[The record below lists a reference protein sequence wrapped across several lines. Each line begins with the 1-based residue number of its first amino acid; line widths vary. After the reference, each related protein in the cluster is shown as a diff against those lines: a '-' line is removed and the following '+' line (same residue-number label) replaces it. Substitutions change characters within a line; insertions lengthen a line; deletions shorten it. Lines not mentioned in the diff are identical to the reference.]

1 MKNLV
6 VAGVLLAF
14 AGAACAEDPFP
25 RRFKPDQYS
34 QVVDLIEEKM
44 KAGGEL
50 AATPEEQAAVRN
62 ELAGLAKVLEGNERL
77 ADLDA
82 TEKAAIDR
90 HRQAI
95 NAILADNGAA
105 PAADQQV
112 TQDQPRKKRRGVL
125 DHLAVDARPVE

>member
-1 MKNLV
+1 MKQFII
-6 VAGVLLAF
+6 AGALLAF
-14 AGAACAEDPFP
+14 TGAALADDPFP

-44 KAGGEL
+44 QPGGQF
-50 AATPEEQAAVRN
+50 AATPEEQTAVRN

-82 TEKAAIDR
+82 DEKAAIDK

-95 NAILADNGAA
+95 NAILADNAKPAQAA
-105 PAADQQV
+105 VAEE
-112 TQDQPRKKRRGVL
+112 QPKKKRRGVL